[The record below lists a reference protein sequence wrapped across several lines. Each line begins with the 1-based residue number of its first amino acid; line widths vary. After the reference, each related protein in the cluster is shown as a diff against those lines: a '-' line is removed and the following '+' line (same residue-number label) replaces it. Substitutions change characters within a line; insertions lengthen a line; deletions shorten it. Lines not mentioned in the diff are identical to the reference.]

1 MKYDIERSFSIHTIP
16 LYIKQFFTY
25 DHKKLWR
32 AVLEKIITFL
42 STK

>member
-25 DHKKLWR
+25 DHKKIMAR
-32 AVLEKIITFL
+32 RSGK
-42 STK
+42 K